1 MKITMN
7 TVLLLYLKG
16 WRESAG
22 GEERMPPAY
31 YCYVKAF
38 VTKYTVLLLYLKGWR
53 ESAGGEERIPPAY
66 YCYVKA
72 FVTKYTVLYRR
83 PNLPSAFEQIKHSP
97 QKRTH
102 NRTVKAN
109 TLHIGINLTAH
120 HLCQTFIGHCLQNS
134 LHNIAQ
140 HRLSLQQA

>member
-1 MKITMN
+1 MH

-16 WRESAG
+16 RRESAG

-53 ESAGGEERIPPAY
+53 ESTGGEEWMPPAY
-66 YCYVKA
+66 FEYVKA
-72 FVTKYTVLYRR
+72 FVTTHTVLYRR
-83 PNLPSAFEQIKHSP
+83 PYSPCTFQQIENGS
-97 QKRTH
+97 QKGTH

-120 HLCQTFIGHCLQNS
+120 HLRQTFIGHCLQNA

-140 HRLSLQQA
+140 HRLSLQQT

>member
-1 MKITMN
+1 MH

-16 WRESAG
+16 RRESAG

-38 VTKYTVLLLYLKGWR
+38 VTKYTVLLLYLKGR
-53 ESAGGEERIPPAY
+53 RGSAGGEEWMPPAY
-66 YCYVKA
+66 FEYVKA
-72 FVTKYTVLYRR
+72 FVTTHTVLYRR
-83 PNLPSAFEQIKHSP
+83 PYSPGTFKQIKYSP
-97 QKRTH
+97 QERTH

-120 HLCQTFIGHCLQNS
+120 HLRQTFIGHCLQNT

-140 HRLSLQQA
+140 HRLSLQQT

>member
-1 MKITMN
+1 MH

-16 WRESAG
+16 RRESAG

-38 VTKYTVLLLYLKGWR
+38 VTKYTVLLLYLKGR
-53 ESAGGEERIPPAY
+53 RGSAGGEEWMPPAY
-66 YCYVKA
+66 FEYVKA
-72 FVTKYTVLYRR
+72 FVTTHTVLYRR
-83 PNLPSAFEQIKHSP
+83 PYSPGTFKQIKYSS
-97 QKRTH
+97 QKGTH
-102 NRTVKAN
+102 NRTIKAN

-120 HLCQTFIGHCLQNS
+120 HLRQTFIGHCLQNT

-140 HRLSLQQA
+140 HRLSLQQT